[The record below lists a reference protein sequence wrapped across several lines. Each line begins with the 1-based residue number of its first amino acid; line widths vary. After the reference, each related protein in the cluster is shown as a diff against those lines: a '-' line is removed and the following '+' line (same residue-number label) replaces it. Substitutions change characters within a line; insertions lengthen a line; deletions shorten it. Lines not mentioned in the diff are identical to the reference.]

1 MFKFILLLS
10 CNNTFEGKE
19 EFHFTNL
26 IIYWKCIR
34 IPVNNLELRELVDM
48 KKALMIASVL
58 FIAVVSTAC
67 INNMAVQ
74 ELNNKAAE
82 YMQKGDYES
91 ALNRL
96 QASLDLD
103 STMYETYYNLGVA
116 AINANKYEKA
126 IEALEG
132 GIKIKPDYADFYYSL
147 GLAQTSLA
155 DEILENSEK
164 ELSEGEK
171 NAEIVNTEPKKE
183 LSDEDKAK
191 VADLKKQAA
200 ENLTKYLEMNPNGE
214 DKQTVEELIKEI
226 NSYSEESSAK
236 VEE

>member
-91 ALNRL
+91 AMNRL

-155 DEILENSEK
+155 DEIIVNSEK